1 MELRLP
7 DPIRHVGWL
16 IVALLS
22 TAIWLGVSSLYDSAG
37 FQLVKSAYSTYPFG
51 SVSAKTLGVCAAWTL
66 VIGVCH
72 LMSTTLAHWTRFLLG
87 GLVVLFWVGIVTSI
101 NILAMEVFAQLGIFR
116 EVIWLWIPICLLE
129 VGVAGCII
137 SRAIEPLPYHGF
149 ERAAFIM
156 TETFT
161 LLTAAKALLLWLTP
175 GILIRP

>member
-16 IVALLS
+16 IAALLS
-22 TAIWLGVSSLYDSAG
+22 AAMWLGVSSLYDNAG
-37 FQLVKSAYSTYPFG
+37 FQLVKSAYRAYPFG
-51 SVSAKTLGVCAAWTL
+51 SVSENTLGVCAAWTL

-72 LMSTTLAHWTRFLLG
+72 LMSTTLPHWTRFLLG
-87 GLVVLFWVGIVTSI
+87 GLVILLWVGIVTLI
-101 NILAMEVFAQLGIFR
+101 DILTMEVFAQLGIFG
-116 EVIWLWIPICLLE
+116 EVNWLLIPIWLLE

-137 SRAIEPLPYHGF
+137 SRIVEPLPYHGF
-149 ERAAFIM
+149 ERVAFIL

-161 LLTAAKALLLWLTP
+161 LLIAANALLLWLTP